1 MKIKHLALLL
11 SLACSLQPATSFA
24 AYDTSVA
31 ADGSEV
37 KDTVTGLIWKRCP
50 EGMIWNT
57 PTVNTCNGTA
67 ATYTH
72 ENALLRAKTEATSSG
87 KAWRVPNVK
96 ELSSITQ
103 LGVSVNPSIDTTAFP
118 ATLSSSF
125 WTSSPYVGHSSYAW
139 VVDFYNGNVYGNDRY
154 SGYYV
159 RLVR

>member
-1 MKIKHLALLL
+1 MKLKYLFPLVFA
-11 SLACSLQPATSFA
+11 ACSLLPTASIA
-24 AYDTSVA
+24 AFDTTVA

-37 KDTVTGLIWKRCP
+37 KDTATGLIWRRCS
-50 EGMIWNT
+50 EGQTWSGS
-57 PTVNTCNGTA
+57 TCTGTA

-103 LGVSVNPSIDTTAFP
+103 LGVSVNPSIDTAAFP
-118 ATLSSSF
+118 ATPSSYF
-125 WTSSPYVGHSSYAW
+125 WSSSPYVGYSYGAW
-139 VVDFYNGNVYGNDRY
+139 FVFFGYGYVY
-154 SGYYV
+154 SGDYRNGSVYV